1 MLVKVAS
8 AIKTRIVLGQTE
20 MHFPEFTRKK
30 FLLTATDAYEE
41 AREVLVKNRKS
52 EYHKYFAYPI
62 AEALLNLQ
70 RQRAV
75 RPFTL
80 FEEPSNPKILQGK
93 CRCNQARIFSH
104 DQYNF
109 VQTMTWHQI
118 AVGFDVANIS
128 GVSGKQFVVYERRE
142 SECEEDSPWR
152 ICYVS

>member
-1 MLVKVAS
+1 MFDITSKNLLVKAAS

-30 FLLTATDAYEE
+30 FLLTATDTYEE

-70 RQRAV
+70 KQRAV

-80 FEEPSNPKILQGK
+80 FDEPSNPKILQG
-93 CRCNQARIFSH
+93 R
-104 DQYNF
+104 
-109 VQTMTWHQI
+109 
-118 AVGFDVANIS
+118 
-128 GVSGKQFVVYERRE
+128 
-142 SECEEDSPWR
+142 
-152 ICYVS
+152 